1 MAGRQTRVLFVDD
14 DPDFLQ
20 LIGQLVEQFVGTG
33 WKTFVARDSSAALGL
48 LQEQPVDLLVID
60 VHMPVVDGLQF
71 LRLLNR
77 KFPNLLKVVL
87 TGDYTG
93 AYRDACLNSGAELF
107 LEKPRDP
114 GGWQSILATLAELA
128 KFQPEEGFRGVL
140 RRVGLQDV
148 LQMECLA
155 RNSSVLEISTPQ
167 VQGKIY
173 ISEGQIVHAYAGP
186 LPGERGFYQLLALSG
201 GEFNLR
207 PYIEPEVRTICG
219 SWESLLME
227 AAQQRDEAPAPASPP
242 PVAPSQEQSPADLEA
257 EVLAA
262 LQMTEAMGSETTFF
276 TKAVQ
281 AEPLPEGAR
290 LRPQVEE
297 FLVCSTQGDVLYE
310 WQCPNS
316 NARIDFLEVLSQKAR
331 QLAQGLPLGHFER
344 MESSERRGRVVAQIE
359 ADRGLFLRA
368 SYAPVPPPVPGSRA

>member
-1 MAGRQTRVLFVDD
+1 MGVRQTRVLFVDD
-14 DPDFLQ
+14 DPEFLQ
-20 LIGQLVEQFVGTG
+20 LLPQLAEQFVQPAWT
-33 WKTFVARDSSAALGL
+33 TLTALNSSSALALM
-48 LQEQPVDLLVID
+48 QQQPVDLLVID
-60 VHMPVVDGLQF
+60 IHMPVVDGVQF

-93 AYRDACLNSGAELF
+93 AYRDTCLNSGAELF

-114 GGWQSILATLAELA
+114 GGWQSVFATLAELA

-140 RRVGLQDV
+140 RKVGLNDV

-155 RNSSVLEISTPQ
+155 RNSSVLEINTGT
-167 VQGKIY
+167 VQGRVY
-173 ISEGQIVHAYAGP
+173 IEVGQIVHAHAGE
-186 LPGERGFYQLLALSG
+186 LVGEPAFNWLMAQSG

-207 PYIEPEVRTICG
+207 PFTEPPQCTITG

-227 AAQQRDEAPAPASPP
+227 AAQQRDETEPTAPPPAS
-242 PVAPSQEQSPADLEA
+242 AELDA

-262 LQMTEAMGSETTFF
+262 VQLAEAESGQTAFF
-276 TKAVQ
+276 RAQPVTA
-281 AEPLPEGAR
+281 LPEGTR
-290 LRPQVEE
+290 LKPTVDE

-331 QLAQGLPLGHFER
+331 QLAQGLPIGLFER
-344 MESSERRGRVVAQIE
+344 LECTERRTRVLVQVE

-368 SYAPVPPPVPGSRA
+368 VYAPAPVPESKG